1 MKISRKER
9 LTHRDAFSKLNINII
24 DLGSNSSGKGA
35 MKLYASGF
43 NSITRLPPLTISFS
57 AYVGW

>member
-24 DLGSNSSGKGA
+24 DLGSHSSGKGDT
-35 MKLYASGF
+35 KLYASGY
-43 NSITRLPPLTISFS
+43 NITLLPPLTISFS